1 MEVESTLQVF
11 NTAQVKDQPGV
22 VQGQTMKPLIGCPE
36 RPSER
41 IRVSVGNFES
51 NTHEH
56 LHWHAV
62 EGFYYVISGSA
73 VVRDYNG
80 KEYEVGPGTAIYA
93 PAGLAGAH
101 EWHVKEGLQLLSIR
115 ATTSGH
121 RRMQFTVDP
130 DTKRSYIELE
140 DLVRMDGVSFE
151 SHY

>member
-1 MEVESTLQVF
+1 MDVESTLRVF
-11 NTAQVKDQPGV
+11 DTAQVEDQPGV
-22 VQGQTMKPLIGCPE
+22 VPGQTMKPLIGCPE

-41 IRVSVGNFES
+41 LRVSVGNFEPG
-51 NTHEH
+51 THEQ

-62 EGFYYVISGSA
+62 EGFYYVISGNA
-73 VVRDYNG
+73 IVRDYNG

-101 EWHVKEGLQLLSIR
+101 EWQVRERLQLLSIR
-115 ATTSGH
+115 GVTAGH
-121 RRMQFTVDP
+121 RRMQFTVDR

-140 DLVRMDGVSFE
+140 DLVRMGGVSFE